1 MGLVSAIQGNR
12 VYLDTNVFIYALEGF
27 PPLDTELQD
36 LFKAVG
42 RGDFEGFSSEL
53 TLAEALVKPLKDGN
67 TALIDAYDTTLQ
79 DRPYFHLLAITRAI
93 LREAAHLRGATS
105 LKLPDAIHLATAKHA
120 GCTTFVTNDTDFKGA
135 TSMKVVV
142 LSELVTP

>member
-36 LFKAVG
+36 LFKAIG
-42 RGDFEGFSSEL
+42 RGDFEGLTSEL
-53 TLAEALVKPLKDGN
+53 TMAEALVKPLKDGN
-67 TALIDAYDTTLQ
+67 TALIGAYDTTLQ

-93 LREAAHLRGATS
+93 LREAAHLRGTTS
-105 LKLPDAIHLATAKHA
+105 LKLPDAIHLATAEHT

>member
-1 MGLVSAIQGNR
+1 MGLLSAIQGNR

-36 LFKAVG
+36 LFNAVG
-42 RGDFEGFSSEL
+42 RGDFEGWTSEL
-53 TLAEALVKPLKDGN
+53 TLAEALVKPLKDGH

-79 DRPYFHLLAITRAI
+79 DRPHFHLLGITRTI
-93 LREAAHLRGATS
+93 LREAARLRGSTS
-105 LKLPDAIHLATAKHA
+105 LKLPDAIHLATAEQT